1 MAIKFHNP
9 KTVSLA
15 GKYSLGAEVPQG
27 ARLLYVSG
35 QVGVDSRGK
44 LQAGID
50 KQVEQVWK
58 NIAQVLKSGGMGLGD
73 IVKVTTFLTDSRFI
87 VPYRT
92 VRDRFFADAALS
104 GLDPADRGRPRR
116 SRHAGR
122 DRGGGGEVRARERA
136 VELCSQIA

>member
-73 IVKVTTFLTDSRFI
+73 IVKITTFLTDSRFI

-92 VRDRFFADAALS
+92 VRDRFFPAPPYTASTLLIVAGLADPGMLVEIEAVAA
-104 GLDPADRGRPRR
+104 R
-116 SRHAGR
+116 
-122 DRGGGGEVRARERA
+122 
-136 VELCSQIA
+136 